1 MSMSRSINSS
11 KRSVEKIPENTNVS
25 KCYGKE
31 IPMNKT
37 FCVLL
42 PLFLLFFA
50 ISCRANVIVEPA
62 ELTITITDNFLQENT
77 STNITIL
84 NDNNYTINV
93 SWYLE
98 NPNPPSLLRPNR
110 TFIENLS
117 WIHVAPFWQ
126 LVDPYAIASFSIF
139 LTIPQRN
146 DLFDQ
151 HWEAWVTFTPH
162 REHDNGV
169 FFQEYAIR
177 VYIDTPVSSA
187 QPSIPDSNAQEH
199 DFFTL
204 LLITGAIIT
213 GSLLALFWFW
223 KKKST

>member
-1 MSMSRSINSS
+1 
-11 KRSVEKIPENTNVS
+11 
-25 KCYGKE
+25 
-31 IPMNKT
+31 MNKT
-37 FCVLL
+37 ICALL
-42 PLFLLFFA
+42 PLFLLFFT
-50 ISCRANVIVEPA
+50 ISCQANVIVEPA
-62 ELTITITDNFLQENT
+62 ELTITTIDNFIQENT

-93 SWYLE
+93 TWYLE
-98 NPNPPSLLRPNR
+98 HPNPPSLLRPNR

-117 WIHVAPFWQ
+117 WIHVTPSWQ
-126 LVDPYAIASFSIF
+126 LVDPYTIASFSIY

-151 HWEAWVTFTPH
+151 HWETWVTFTPH
-162 REHDNGV
+162 KEHDNGI
-169 FFQEYAIR
+169 FSQEYAIR
-177 VYIDTPVSSA
+177 VYIDTPVSST

-204 LLITGAIIT
+204 LLIAGAITT